1 MKRISYSGGTS
12 ITRRVRATALRKM
25 APNSGERCESA
36 IEPRRLVDGSGK
48 HRRRMVDS
56 TAAGRLVGPGE
67 KLSTLEEGQLA
78 GGVSEPCRA
87 GWLGSTDLGAAV
99 VMAAAAGLFSSSTR
113 GPSEELNVIAS
124 NGAILCVVMSCLI
137 RL

>member
-1 MKRISYSGGTS
+1 
-12 ITRRVRATALRKM
+12 M

-87 GWLGSTDLGAAV
+87 GWLGSITDLGAAV
-99 VMAAAAGLFSSSTR
+99 VMVAAAGLSSSTR
-113 GPSEELNVIAS
+113 GPSEEVNVIAS
-124 NGAILCVVMSCLI
+124 NGAILCVVISCLI
-137 RL
+137 

>member
-78 GGVSEPCRA
+78 GGVREPCRA
-87 GWLGSTDLGAAV
+87 GWFGSILVAAV
-99 VMAAAAGLFSSSTR
+99 VMVAAAGLFSSSTR
-113 GPSEELNVIAS
+113 GPSEEVNVIAS
-124 NGAILCVVMSCLI
+124 NGAIFMFVMSCLI
-137 RL
+137 